1 MGTIDEARDALVD
14 AVIEYLRSNC
24 RAAAFGVERDGE
36 QASENLRARA
46 AGLRSARAR
55 DQIVEESM
63 ASWALDSQRAEE
75 ARAVR
80 EQELERRVAKA
91 QAAVDEFAKK
101 SAVSV
106 RRWKRLE
113 KRIDLA

>member
-1 MGTIDEARDALVD
+1 
-14 AVIEYLRSNC
+14 
-24 RAAAFGVERDGE
+24 
-36 QASENLRARA
+36 
-46 AGLRSARAR
+46 
-55 DQIVEESM
+55 M